1 MRRVGRLY
9 AIADETHQSASLAA
23 SWLNFTK
30 NPSSGCLLFRSII
43 SIRLAVDGF
52 RRRTSKHRGVQLGS
66 AAIQSSL

>member
-1 MRRVGRLY
+1 MRRVGRLH

-43 SIRLAVDGF
+43 SIRLTTDGF
-52 RRRTSKHRGVQLGS
+52 RRR
-66 AAIQSSL
+66 